1 MRKTRQTLCCVLL
14 VVLLV
19 CSLCVP
25 AMAVDAASLVSL
37 SGPAA
42 AKTGEAVEILVNAET
57 ANVIADGRLVISYD
71 PAVLEFTG
79 AEVGTQWPEGSS
91 VTLSV
96 NSETSGKVIL
106 AFASVYGAKVG
117 DMFVL
122 HFAAKAA
129 GTSEVAVT
137 GGYVSYQPN
146 ASLDANTTVTV
157 EDEGQGD
164 EIYVTFISGVHGR
177 FEDGTLMDVRPLSAG
192 DVIGWPPEV
201 IVDAGWQLN
210 GWRCTVDGLVYSEE
224 EISRMTAEV
233 SMGFVGV
240 YEEDGAIPVPGD
252 PNPPVISGSGACDGG
267 ANCPSRQFTD
277 VNFSGDYHKGI
288 DFMVANGYMNG
299 TSATTFSPDMSM
311 DRAMLVTILYRLA
324 GEPAVS
330 GENVFTDVFEGD
342 YYYKAVL
349 WAASKGITTGTSET
363 TFSPKT
369 QLTREQIATFL
380 YRYAKFAGMSA
391 SARGDLSKYTD
402 ANTVSEYARTAMEWA
417 VGSGIVNGVTDTT
430 LMPRANATR
439 VQIAVMVWR
448 LMR

>member
-1 MRKTRQTLCCVLL
+1 M
-14 VVLLV
+14 
-19 CSLCVP
+19 
-25 AMAVDAASLVSL
+25 VS
-37 SGPAA
+37 
-42 AKTGEAVEILVNAET
+42 
-57 ANVIADGRLVISYD
+57 
-71 PAVLEFTG
+71 
-79 AEVGTQWPEGSS
+79 
-91 VTLSV
+91 
-96 NSETSGKVIL
+96 
-106 AFASVYGAKVG
+106 
-117 DMFVL
+117 FV
-122 HFAAKAA
+122 
-129 GTSEVAVT
+129 
-137 GGYVSYQPN
+137 
-146 ASLDANTTVTV
+146 
-157 EDEGQGD
+157 
-164 EIYVTFISGVHGR
+164 SGVHGR
-177 FEDGTLMDVRPLSAG
+177 FEDGTLVNVRPLRAG

-201 IVDAGWQLN
+201 NVDAGWQLR
-210 GWRCTVDGLVYSEE
+210 GWRSTVDGMVYSEE
-224 EISRMTAEV
+224 EISRMTAET
-233 SMGFVGV
+233 SMAFIGV
-240 YEEDGAIPVPGD
+240 YDEDGAIPVPGD
-252 PNPPVISGSGACDGG
+252 PNPPVISGSDECDGG

-299 TSATTFSPDMSM
+299 TSATTFSPNMSM

-369 QLTREQIATFL
+369 QLTCEQIATFL

>member
-1 MRKTRQTLCCVLL
+1 M
-14 VVLLV
+14 
-19 CSLCVP
+19 
-25 AMAVDAASLVSL
+25 
-37 SGPAA
+37 
-42 AKTGEAVEILVNAET
+42 
-57 ANVIADGRLVISYD
+57 
-71 PAVLEFTG
+71 
-79 AEVGTQWPEGSS
+79 
-91 VTLSV
+91 
-96 NSETSGKVIL
+96 
-106 AFASVYGAKVG
+106 
-117 DMFVL
+117 
-122 HFAAKAA
+122 
-129 GTSEVAVT
+129 
-137 GGYVSYQPN
+137 
-146 ASLDANTTVTV
+146 
-157 EDEGQGD
+157 
-164 EIYVTFISGVHGR
+164 
-177 FEDGTLMDVRPLSAG
+177 
-192 DVIGWPPEV
+192 
-201 IVDAGWQLN
+201 
-210 GWRCTVDGLVYSEE
+210 VYSEE
-224 EISRMTAEV
+224 EISRMTAET
-233 SMGFVGV
+233 SMAFIGV
-240 YEEDGAIPVPGD
+240 YDEDGVIPVPGD
-252 PNPPVISGSGACDGG
+252 PNPPVISGSGECDGG

-299 TSATTFSPDMSM
+299 TSATTFSPNMSM